1 MLLLLSLPV
10 LAGMYYFLLRITNP
24 IPLSLRQQPKTIT
37 LDQIPLEL
45 KDTIIGLALGKDI
58 KTLP

>member
-1 MLLLLSLPV
+1 
-10 LAGMYYFLLRITNP
+10 MYYFLLRITNP